1 MYYIESDS
9 TDFIGTEEIL
19 EIIEELV

>member
-1 MYYIESDS
+1 MYYYNDDYN

-19 EIIEELV
+19 EIIESL